1 MKKFLTFLAMLF
13 SFAIAMGQ
21 NQLVIN
27 LTGSPSVTIPFSNIQ
42 KITFDADNMLLKTN
56 NGINSYMLENIASIT
71 FLDGVGIEEVK
82 EVIEVNIYINSY
94 GEIVVES
101 PHQIN
106 QLTVFDITGKQVALS
121 TQSKMNVNYLN
132 TGIYILQVVTN
143 KGIVSKK
150 FIKNN

>member
-42 KITFDADNMLLKTN
+42 IITFDADNMLLKTN

-121 TQSKMNVNYLN
+121 TQIKMNVNYLN

>member
-42 KITFDADNMLLKTN
+42 IITFDADNMLLKTN